1 MPSMQDPWNTTPA
14 WGFHYYSSEPAP
26 APTAE
31 TYLQMA
37 MGNVAGL
44 GAYALYNKLIYA
56 EISFYHSSPAGMS
69 FPPDNTWM
77 GNIDGAA
84 PYWRLAI
91 QHQWGSQYIEVGTFG
106 IASNIYPQCIGCRYC
121 MANCPYTI
129 KVFNWFKDEQP
140 VEYEKCYN
148 IDVSVRP
155 KGIVEKCTFCIHRL
169 QKAKEKAKA
178 EHRKMKEE
186 DYVSACAEVCP
197 AKAIYFGD
205 LDDPPSKVAKAMHD
219 YRRFALQE
227 DLGTEPKVRYLSE
240 KSQ

>member
-1 MPSMQDPWNTTPA
+1 MPRYGMVIDLNKCNQCEACVTACKLENNVQIVSKENAAIGRVMLWMKMLTTGYEGDYPDTRPVTMPVFCMQCD
-14 WGFHYYSSEPAP
+14 EPPCIKVCPVRA
-26 APTAE
+26 
-31 TYLQMA
+31 TYKRDD
-37 MGNVAGL
+37 GIVA
-44 GAYALYNKLIYA
+44 
-56 EISFYHSSPAGMS
+56 
-69 FPPDNTWM
+69 
-77 GNIDGAA
+77 
-84 PYWRLAI
+84 
-91 QHQWGSQYIEVGTFG
+91 Q
-106 IASNIYPQCIGCRYC
+106 IYPQCIGCRYC
-121 MANCPYTI
+121 MANCPYTV

-148 IDVSVRP
+148 TDVSVRP

-186 DYVSACAEVCP
+186 DYVTACAEVCP

-205 LDDPPSKVAKAMHD
+205 LDDPHGKAAKAMHD

-227 DLGTEPKVRYLSE
+227 ELGTEPKVHYLSE